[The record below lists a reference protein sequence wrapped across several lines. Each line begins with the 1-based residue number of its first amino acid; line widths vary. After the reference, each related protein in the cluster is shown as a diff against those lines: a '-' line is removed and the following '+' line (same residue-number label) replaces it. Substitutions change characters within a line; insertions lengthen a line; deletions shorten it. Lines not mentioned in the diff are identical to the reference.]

1 MSQFIPRYFSPSSGG
16 SGGLPQL
23 APDLT
28 YPGDR
33 VNLNIRTYKRIAGI
47 DATSG
52 LTTALSLSGK
62 FAISLLRF
70 SSTSVELMTVKLTV
84 DGVVIWNDSFTS
96 SASSGPYLL
105 GNVAAGQAVSETM
118 QCNTSFLLE
127 IQTATDTSIN
137 LYYMARPIL

>member
-1 MSQFIPRYFSPSSGG
+1 MPMGTTSGG
-16 SGGLPQL
+16 GGALPSL

-33 VNLNIRTYKRIAGI
+33 LSLNLKTYKEITGI
-47 DATSG
+47 NASLG

-70 SSTSVELMTVKLTV
+70 KDISTGLMTIKLTV
-84 DGVVIWNDSFTS
+84 DGVVIWNDSFTGTGTNS
-96 SASSGPYLL
+96 QYLL
-105 GNVAAGQAVSETM
+105 GNTSGGAGVSETI

-127 IQTATDTSIN
+127 IQTATDPSVD

>member
-1 MSQFIPRYFSPSSGG
+1 MTIKTSSLGGGALPS
-16 SGGLPQL
+16 LT
-23 APDLT
+23 PDLT

-47 DATSG
+47 NASLG

-70 SSTSVELMTVKLTV
+70 ENILEELMTVKLTV
-84 DGVVIWNDSFTS
+84 DGVVIWNDSFDSIGSIS
-96 SASSGPYLL
+96 SQYLL
-105 GNVAAGQAVSETM
+105 GNASAGEGVSETI

-127 IQTATDTSIN
+127 IQTATDTDIN
-137 LYYMARPIL
+137 LDYMARPIL